1 MQHIPRSNWLSN
13 PIQHCPRA
21 RNWFIDRT
29 LHSIQDELRLC
40 CILYS
45 QCLSSW
51 PGDLDRISHVEVTEL
66 GDKRLTIEFKCQED
80 DKTLTIVIYRRD
92 ERVCPV
98 DDDLFWNFDESIDI
112 SNKAK
117 LVNLTVT
124 KKLQSCLHIKINKY
138 YNYNKHGKLK
148 NIACMYVCEGC
159 SYNCH
164 APSHAEKQ
172 ITMSTDDEIPTWRY
186 YVCRNHYV
194 LDIIHSCSF
203 ELRSKVQLILTIF

>member
-92 ERVCPV
+92 ERVCPIY
-98 DDDLFWNFDESIDI
+98 DGSFRILM
-112 SNKAK
+112 
-117 LVNLTVT
+117 NLLTLPIKQNWLT
-124 KKLQSCLHIKINKY
+124 SRSLKKLQSCLHIKINKY
-138 YNYNKHGKLK
+138 INYNKHGKLK
-148 NIACMYVCEGC
+148 NIACMHVCV
-159 SYNCH
+159 
-164 APSHAEKQ
+164 
-172 ITMSTDDEIPTWRY
+172 WR
-186 YVCRNHYV
+186 
-194 LDIIHSCSF
+194 L
-203 ELRSKVQLILTIF
+203 QL